1 VPEDIALFIDFENIR
16 YSMLNIQRR
25 EPDPQE
31 LIAVARRY
39 GTVMVARA
47 YADWSRQPEPFKGSL
62 TAAMIDRVDCPAK
75 QRDRIRMG
83 TNHYA
88 AGIPGSSSVPGYPE
102 QGSFARPW
110 SSTITGNSG
119 PLPALNPQAS
129 TNGWY
134 TEQEPPPLQSE
145 LDESILPADDAV
157 SEETYAN
164 TDFSQRDAFRQNLP
178 YQNPYGQSTPTGP
191 LAQSNTG
198 PLGYPV
204 PYQHTGTTGHLP
216 AVSSNNSAGMQQST
230 STVIQSTVDLNM
242 LMDIIETVFDRPTI
256 STFVL
261 MTGDKDFTRI
271 SARLKL
277 RLNKTV
283 IVVGIPGTVSRDLIS
298 SANQFVP
305 LVPNGVT
312 GNTGALPT
320 INANG
325 AYASP
330 SSGNTGAFPSLGNT
344 NSMNA
349 ISAANPGSTG
359 NTGAMPAVTY
369 PGAAQPAYQFQN
381 LYGANLPPSPPIDIL
396 DPQFL
401 QFLDYIDRNW
411 SWRTIIGVSNFIGDP
426 VNPKNRFR
434 GRLTRESARELL
446 NSCIQQ
452 GILLL
457 QTDQTGAEDLRLNRM
472 HPGVDEVLKQFVR

>member
-1 VPEDIALFIDFENIR
+1 MPEEIALFIDFENIR

-83 TNHYA
+83 TVHYPA
-88 AGIPGSSSVPGYPE
+88 SNPASGGPGSPGMVTE
-102 QGSFARPW
+102 QG
-110 SSTITGNSG
+110 TGQRQWPSGPLSNSG
-119 PLPALNPQAS
+119 PLPAINAQ
-129 TNGWY
+129 GHEWQGY
-134 TEQEPPPLQSE
+134 QETSE
-145 LDESILPADDAV
+145 SRQNTSLLEDDEPVTDEAYI
-157 SEETYAN
+157 SEY
-164 TDFSQRDAFRQNLP
+164 SQRESSRQFQAFPNF
-178 YQNPYGQSTPTGP
+178 GQPSGS
-191 LAQSNTG
+191 LNVGTG
-198 PLGYPV
+198 PLGYSGTTPV
-204 PYQHTGTTGHLP
+204 VHTGNTGHMP
-216 AVSSNNSAGMQQST
+216 AINASSTIVQST
-230 STVIQSTVDLNM
+230 VVQSTVDLNM

-283 IVVGIPGTVSRDLIS
+283 IIVGIPGTVSRDLIS
-298 SANQFVP
+298 SASQFVP
-305 LVPNGVT
+305 LIPG
-312 GNTGALPT
+312 GNPAEMGY
-320 INANG
+320 G
-325 AYASP
+325 QM
-330 SSGNTGAFPSLGNT
+330 SSGNTGSMPAITPSMQGT
-344 NSMNA
+344 
-349 ISAANPGSTG
+349 STG
-359 NTGAMPAVTY
+359 QFATPASYTVD
-369 PGAAQPAYQFQN
+369 A
-381 LYGANLPPSPPIDIL
+381 L

-446 NSCIQQ
+446 NTCIQQ
-452 GILLL
+452 GILLV
-457 QTDQTGAEDLRLNRM
+457 QSDPSGAEDLRLNRM

>member
-1 VPEDIALFIDFENIR
+1 MPEEIALFIDFENIR

-75 QRDRIRMG
+75 QRDRIRTG
-83 TNHYA
+83 TIHYA
-88 AGIPGSSSVPGYPE
+88 GNPAGTASGALGSPGLLADQGTGPYPRVSPS
-102 QGSFARPW
+102 GPLS
-110 SSTITGNSG
+110 NSG
-119 PLPALNPQAS
+119 PLPAVSPQGAVHEWS
-129 TNGWY
+129 GY
-134 TEQEPPPLQSE
+134 QEPAEPGHENLLPE
-145 LDESILPADDAV
+145 DESQSFESYLSDYQQRESRPLP
-157 SEETYAN
+157 
-164 TDFSQRDAFRQNLP
+164 
-178 YQNPYGQSTPTGP
+178 NPYSQPTGSP
-191 LAQSNTG
+191 GPGSSTG
-198 PLGYPV
+198 PLGYSTPSSGL
-204 PYQHTGTTGHLP
+204 QGNTGHMP
-216 AVSSNNSAGMQQST
+216 AINAGGSSTIVQST
-230 STVIQSTVDLNM
+230 VVQSTVDLNM

-283 IVVGIPGTVSRDLIS
+283 IIAGIPGTVSRDLIS
-298 SANQFVP
+298 SASQFVP
-305 LVPNGVT
+305 LVPGGVPASGQIDAGYGGMSPG
-312 GNTGALPT
+312 GNTG
-320 INANG
+320 
-325 AYASP
+325 S
-330 SSGNTGAFPSLGNT
+330 
-344 NSMNA
+344 
-349 ISAANPGSTG
+349 
-359 NTGAMPAVTY
+359 MPAVSMGAPPAPQYQQYGQY
-369 PGAAQPAYQFQN
+369 PM
-381 LYGANLPPSPPIDIL
+381 DVL

-446 NSCIQQ
+446 NNCIQQ
-452 GILLL
+452 GILLVT
-457 QTDQTGAEDLRLNRM
+457 TDPSGAEDLRLNRA

>member
-1 VPEDIALFIDFENIR
+1 MPEDIALFIDFENIR

-83 TNHYA
+83 TIHYA
-88 AGIPGSSSVPGYPE
+88 SGNIPSGTLSSSSYVAE
-102 QGSFARPW
+102 QGSAGYPTGT
-110 SSTITGNSG
+110 SSRQWPASVSG
-119 PLPALNPQAS
+119 SSGSLPAISPQMM
-129 TNGWY
+129 GW
-134 TEQEPPPLQSE
+134 TSEQEAPLQSD
-145 LDESILPADDAV
+145 LDDSLLPEDEPSTEEGYSTSEYHQRES
-157 SEETYAN
+157 Y
-164 TDFSQRDAFRQNLP
+164 RQNLP
-178 YQNPYGQSTPTGP
+178 YAGSYGQPPSGP
-191 LAQSNTG
+191 LGQSNTG
-198 PLGYPV
+198 PLGYPTTSI
-204 PYQHTGTTGHLP
+204 QHTANTGHMP
-216 AVSSNNSAGMQQST
+216 AINSGNSTIVQST
-230 STVIQSTVDLNM
+230 VVQSTVDLNM

-277 RLNKTV
+277 RLNKNV

-305 LVPNGVT
+305 LVPGSVT
-312 GNTGALPT
+312 GNTGALPAMT
-320 INANG
+320 
-325 AYASP
+325 P
-330 SSGNTGAFPSLGNT
+330 SSGITGTMP
-344 NSMNA
+344 A
-349 ISAANPGSTG
+349 INYAGSTS
-359 NTGAMPAVTY
+359 
-369 PGAAQPAYQFQN
+369 QFQQ
-381 LYGANLPPSPPIDIL
+381 LPFGTPQMDML

-446 NSCIQQ
+446 NTCIQQ
-452 GILLL
+452 GVLLV
-457 QTDQTGAEDLRLNRM
+457 QTDATGAEDLRLNRM

>member
-1 VPEDIALFIDFENIR
+1 VSEEIALFIDFENIR

-83 TNHYA
+83 TVHYTSGNTPTGA
-88 AGIPGSSSVPGYPE
+88 LGPSMMVSE
-102 QGSFARPW
+102 QGTSSFAPAPYQRQWP
-110 SSTITGNSG
+110 TGPLSNSG
-119 PLPALNPQAS
+119 PLPAIPPQGGSNEWSAYQDAS
-129 TNGWY
+129 EPGQSG
-134 TEQEPPPLQSE
+134 TEENLLPE
-145 LDESILPADDAV
+145 DETLTEEGYQLP
-157 SEETYAN
+157 EYQ
-164 TDFSQRDAFRQNLP
+164 QRDTSRQNAP
-178 YQNPYGQSTPTGP
+178 YQNHYGQSAPTGP
-191 LAQSNTG
+191 LGLSSSTG
-198 PLGYPV
+198 PLGYTTSV
-204 PYQHTGTTGHLP
+204 PGQSTGNTGHMP
-216 AVSSNNSAGMQQST
+216 AINASGSSTIVQST
-230 STVIQSTVDLNM
+230 VVQSTVDLNM

-305 LVPNGVT
+305 LVPGGSPVPAGQMGESGFGPMTTT
-312 GNTGALPT
+312 GNTGGMPA
-320 INANG
+320 I
-325 AYASP
+325 
-330 SSGNTGAFPSLGNT
+330 SLG
-344 NSMNA
+344 A
-349 ISAANPGSTG
+349 P
-359 NTGAMPAVTY
+359 
-369 PGAAQPAYQFQN
+369 AAQYQ
-381 LYGANLPPSPPIDIL
+381 LYPMDVF

-446 NSCIQQ
+446 NTCIQQ
-452 GILLL
+452 GILIL
-457 QTDQTGAEDLRLNRM
+457 QTDPTGAEDLRLNRS

>member
-1 VPEDIALFIDFENIR
+1 MPEDIALFIDFENIR

-83 TNHYA
+83 TFHYA
-88 AGIPGSSSVPGYPE
+88 SGNTPSGALGNPTYIAEQGAGGPYPRQWPSSV
-102 QGSFARPW
+102 
-110 SSTITGNSG
+110 TGNSG
-119 PLPALNPQAS
+119 PLPALNAQS
-129 TNGWY
+129 LNNGWP
-134 TEQEPPPLQSE
+134 TEQESALPLQNGLDDALLP
-145 LDESILPADDAV
+145 LDEPIP
-157 SEETYAN
+157 EEDNFGSSDYQ
-164 TDFSQRDAFRQNLP
+164 QRESYRQSLS
-178 YQNPYGQSTPTGP
+178 YQNSYGQSPTGP
-191 LAQSNTG
+191 LGQNNTG
-198 PLGYPV
+198 PLGYPS
-204 PYQHTGTTGHLP
+204 TGNTGHMP
-216 AVSSNNSAGMQQST
+216 AINGNTSTNGTVVQST
-230 STVIQSTVDLNM
+230 VVQSTVDLNM

-305 LVPNGVT
+305 LVPNGPT
-312 GNTGALPT
+312 GSMGV
-320 INANG
+320 
-325 AYASP
+325 
-330 SSGNTGAFPSLGNT
+330 SGNTGTLPSINSVTFAPNT
-344 NSMNA
+344 
-349 ISAANPGSTG
+349 PTG
-359 NTGAMPAVTY
+359 NTTPMPAITFSGNGS
-369 PGAAQPAYQFQN
+369 PSGTQFQQPP
-381 LYGANLPPSPPIDIL
+381 YGNQQMDVL

-426 VNPKNRFR
+426 LNPKNRFR

-446 NSCIQQ
+446 NTCIQQ
-452 GILLL
+452 GILLV
-457 QTDQTGAEDLRLNRM
+457 QTDSTGAEDLRLNRL
-472 HPGVDEVLKQFVR
+472 HPGVDDVLKQFVR

>member
-1 VPEDIALFIDFENIR
+1 MPEDIALFIDFENIR

-75 QRDRIRMG
+75 QRDRIRMATHYSGG
-83 TNHYA
+83 TPTGA
-88 AGIPGSSSVPGYPE
+88 LGSE
-102 QGSFARPW
+102 QGGYGYRQWP
-110 SSTITGNSG
+110 TGPLGNSG
-119 PLPALNPQAS
+119 PLPAVTSQPLGNDWSAYQENS
-129 TNGWY
+129 SLESSE
-134 TEQEPPPLQSE
+134 TEEHSSVEEESVP
-145 LDESILPADDAV
+145 DESYGMSD
-157 SEETYAN
+157 YQ
-164 TDFSQRDAFRQNLP
+164 QRESLRQTSSYP
-178 YQNPYGQSTPTGP
+178 GTYGQNQPTGP
-191 LAQSNTG
+191 LGFGGGNTG
-198 PLGYPV
+198 PLGYP
-204 PYQHTGTTGHLP
+204 PPSPAQSTGNTGHMP
-216 AVSSNNSAGMQQST
+216 AVSGSGANTIVQST
-230 STVIQSTVDLNM
+230 VVQSTVDLNM

-298 SANQFVP
+298 SASQFVP
-305 LVPNGVT
+305 LVPGGSSAIAGQQT
-312 GNTGALPT
+312 GNG
-320 INANG
+320 G
-325 AYASP
+325 F
-330 SSGNTGAFPSLGNT
+330 GSL
-344 NSMNA
+344 
-349 ISAANPGSTG
+349 TG
-359 NTGAMPAVTY
+359 NTGAMPAISLNT
-369 PGAAQPAYQFQN
+369 PPAQFQA
-381 LYGANLPPSPPIDIL
+381 YPMDVL

-411 SWRTIIGVSNFIGDP
+411 SWRTVIGVSNFIGDP
-426 VNPKNRFR
+426 INPKNRFR

-446 NSCIQQ
+446 NTCIQQ

-457 QTDQTGAEDLRLNRM
+457 QTDPSGAEDLRLNRT

>member
-1 VPEDIALFIDFENIR
+1 MPEDIALFIDFENIR

-83 TNHYA
+83 TIHYSGSNMPTGSLGSPNH
-88 AGIPGSSSVPGYPE
+88 VVE
-102 QGSFARPW
+102 QGGSGSTGSFPKPWPGVTGNTGSLPAITPQTAQNGW
-110 SSTITGNSG
+110 SSDPDAEMPEGELDDNLLTEDEPTTEENYQVSEYQQRESYRHSLPYQSAYGQNPSG
-119 PLPALNPQAS
+119 PL
-129 TNGWY
+129 G
-134 TEQEPPPLQSE
+134 
-145 LDESILPADDAV
+145 
-157 SEETYAN
+157 
-164 TDFSQRDAFRQNLP
+164 
-178 YQNPYGQSTPTGP
+178 
-191 LAQSNTG
+191 QSNTG
-198 PLGYPV
+198 PLGYPTTST
-204 PYQHTGTTGHLP
+204 QHTGNTGHMP
-216 AVSSNNSAGMQQST
+216 AVNPGGSSTIVQST
-230 STVIQSTVDLNM
+230 VVQSTVDLNM

-305 LVPNGVT
+305 LVPGGTTPSGIT
-312 GNTGALPT
+312 GNTGSLPVPNVT
-320 INANG
+320 QM
-325 AYASP
+325 SP
-330 SSGNTGAFPSLGNT
+330 S
-344 NSMNA
+344 
-349 ISAANPGSTG
+349 G
-359 NTGAMPAVTY
+359 NTGAMPAIS
-369 PGAAQPAYQFQN
+369 
-381 LYGANLPPSPPIDIL
+381 YGANGPSQYQQNPYGTPPMDVL

-426 VNPKNRFR
+426 MNPKNRFR

-446 NSCIQQ
+446 NLCIQQ
-452 GILLL
+452 GILLV
-457 QTDQTGAEDLRLNRM
+457 QTDSTGAEDLRLNRI

>member
-1 VPEDIALFIDFENIR
+1 MPEDIALFIDFENIR

-83 TNHYA
+83 TVHYSS
-88 AGIPGSSSVPGYPE
+88 GNPPTGGLGSPGFTTE
-102 QGSFARPW
+102 QG
-110 SSTITGNSG
+110 TGSYPALSQRQWPTGPTSQSG
-119 PLPALNPQAS
+119 PLPAITPQSAD
-129 TNGWY
+129 NGWSPY
-134 TEQEPPPLQSE
+134 QEE
-145 LDESILPADDAV
+145 LDEGLLVADE
-157 SEETYAN
+157 SSPEEGYDTSDYQ
-164 TDFSQRDAFRQNLP
+164 QRESPRHSLP
-178 YQNPYGQSTPTGP
+178 YQSPYGQATPTGP
-191 LAQSNTG
+191 LGQSGTG
-198 PLGYPV
+198 PLGYSSPG
-204 PYQHTGTTGHLP
+204 QHTGNTGHL
-216 AVSSNNSAGMQQST
+216 SAINQGGASTIVQST
-230 STVIQSTVDLNM
+230 VVQSTVDLNM

-305 LVPNGVT
+305 LVPGGSSVPSTTGGLPGNG
-312 GNTGALPT
+312 GLGQM
-320 INANG
+320 
-325 AYASP
+325 SP
-330 SSGNTGAFPSLGNT
+330 S
-344 NSMNA
+344 
-349 ISAANPGSTG
+349 G
-359 NTGAMPAVTY
+359 NTGAMPAISYSAPNT
-369 PGAAQPAYQFQN
+369 PFQPYSTT
-381 LYGANLPPSPPIDIL
+381 PMDVL

-446 NSCIQQ
+446 NTCIQQ

-457 QTDQTGAEDLRLNRM
+457 QTDATGAEDLRLNRA

>member
-83 TNHYA
+83 TFHYTSGNTPTGA
-88 AGIPGSSSVPGYPE
+88 LSSSGYIAEQGVGSSAPRQWPG
-102 QGSFARPW
+102 QL
-110 SSTITGNSG
+110 TGNSG
-119 PLPALNPQAS
+119 PLPAITSQTLN
-129 TNGWY
+129 NGWGSE
-134 TEQEPPPLQSE
+134 TETPSSALDNGFPLDPPEENYNTPDYQQR
-145 LDESILPADDAV
+145 ESYR
-157 SEETYAN
+157 S
-164 TDFSQRDAFRQNLP
+164 SS
-178 YQNPYGQSTPTGP
+178 YQNSYGQSPAGVSG
-191 LAQSNTG
+191 QGGTG
-198 PLGYPV
+198 PLGY
-204 PYQHTGTTGHLP
+204 
-216 AVSSNNSAGMQQST
+216 ST
-230 STVIQSTVDLNM
+230 STGNTGHMPAINANGNGNGIVQSTVVQSTVDLNM

-277 RLNKTV
+277 RLNKNV

-305 LVPNGVT
+305 LVPNGF
-312 GNTGALPT
+312 PT
-320 INANG
+320 NG
-325 AYASP
+325 ASL
-330 SSGNTGAFPSLGNT
+330 SGNTGTLPSITAANFPVSTGSTAPMQAITLGN
-344 NSMNA
+344 NDMNQQLQQGQYGSPSMD
-349 ISAANPGSTG
+349 
-359 NTGAMPAVTY
+359 V
-369 PGAAQPAYQFQN
+369 
-381 LYGANLPPSPPIDIL
+381 L

-426 VNPKNRFR
+426 LNPKNRFR

-446 NSCIQQ
+446 NTCVQQ
-452 GILLL
+452 GILLV

-472 HPGVDEVLKQFVR
+472 HPGVDDVLKQFVR

>member
-83 TNHYA
+83 TVHYA
-88 AGIPGSSSVPGYPE
+88 GNTPSGSLGYATEAGTYP
-102 QGSFARPW
+102 SRPW
-110 SSTITGNSG
+110 PTGSTGNSG
-119 PLPALNPQAS
+119 PLPALTPQNVA
-129 TNGWY
+129 NGWSSY
-134 TEQEPPPLQSE
+134 QDQDAPLPLQSD
-145 LDESILPADDAV
+145 LDESLLSTDEPEPDEGYDTAD
-157 SEETYAN
+157 YQ
-164 TDFSQRDAFRQNLP
+164 QRDASRQSLP
-178 YQNPYGQSTPTGP
+178 YQNPYGQHTPSGP
-191 LAQSNTG
+191 LGQSSTG
-198 PLGYPV
+198 PLGYSHG
-204 PYQHTGTTGHLP
+204 QHTGNTGHMP
-216 AVSSNNSAGMQQST
+216 AINAGSSNTIVQST
-230 STVIQSTVDLNM
+230 VVQSTVDLNM

-305 LVPNGVT
+305 LVPGGVSS
-312 GNTGALPT
+312 NTGTLPAIPVPSSGST
-320 INANG
+320 GSIPAIN
-325 AYASP
+325 YAG
-330 SSGNTGAFPSLGNT
+330 SGNTGQLQQVP
-344 NSMNA
+344 
-349 ISAANPGSTG
+349 
-359 NTGAMPAVTY
+359 
-369 PGAAQPAYQFQN
+369 
-381 LYGANLPPSPPIDIL
+381 YGTPPLDAL

-426 VNPKNRFR
+426 LNPKNRFR

-446 NSCIQQ
+446 NTCIQQ
-452 GILLL
+452 GILLV
-457 QTDQTGAEDLRLNRM
+457 QADSTGAEDLRLNRM

>member
-1 VPEDIALFIDFENIR
+1 MPEDIALFIDFENIR

-83 TNHYA
+83 TVHYTSSNPPT
-88 AGIPGSSSVPGYPE
+88 GGLGSSMVVSE
-102 QGSFARPW
+102 QGVASPYQRQWP
-110 SSTITGNSG
+110 SGPLSNSG
-119 PLPALNPQAS
+119 PLPAIQAQNAGNEWS
-129 TNGWY
+129 AY
-134 TEQEPPPLQSE
+134 QDSPEPGQSE
-145 LDESILPADDAV
+145 IDENLLTE
-157 SEETYAN
+157 EETLAEEGYQMPEYQ
-164 TDFSQRDAFRQNLP
+164 QREPSRQP
-178 YQNPYGQSTPTGP
+178 ASYHYQSAPTGP
-191 LAQSNTG
+191 LGSSSTG
-198 PLGYPV
+198 PL
-204 PYQHTGTTGHLP
+204 QSTGNTGHMP
-216 AVSSNNSAGMQQST
+216 AINVSGSSTIVQST
-230 STVIQSTVDLNM
+230 VVQSTVDLNM

-305 LVPNGVT
+305 LVPGGSPAGQMGESGYGSMPMT
-312 GNTGALPT
+312 GITGSMPA
-320 INANG
+320 I
-325 AYASP
+325 
-330 SSGNTGAFPSLGNT
+330 SLG
-344 NSMNA
+344 A
-349 ISAANPGSTG
+349 
-359 NTGAMPAVTY
+359 PATQY
-369 PGAAQPAYQFQN
+369 QPY
-381 LYGANLPPSPPIDIL
+381 PIDVL

-426 VNPKNRFR
+426 MNPKNRFR

-446 NSCIQQ
+446 STCIQQ
-452 GILLL
+452 GILLV
-457 QTDQTGAEDLRLNRM
+457 QTDVTGAEDLRLNRA

>member
-1 VPEDIALFIDFENIR
+1 MPEDIALFIDFENIR

-83 TNHYA
+83 TIHYA
-88 AGIPGSSSVPGYPE
+88 SSNTPTGSLSNQSYVAEQGMGSYPRQWPSSFSSSSGSLPAIQPGML
-102 QGSFARPW
+102 
-110 SSTITGNSG
+110 NSG
-119 PLPALNPQAS
+119 WQNDAESQFPLHQDLDDPLLNEDEQSSEGEFHLDDSQRESYRQNPP
-129 TNGWY
+129 Y
-134 TEQEPPPLQSE
+134 TS
-145 LDESILPADDAV
+145 S
-157 SEETYAN
+157 
-164 TDFSQRDAFRQNLP
+164 FSQ
-178 YQNPYGQSTPTGP
+178 SSPTGP
-191 LAQSNTG
+191 LGQNTTG
-198 PLGYPV
+198 PLGYTNSS
-204 PYQHTGTTGHLP
+204 QHTGNTGHMP
-216 AVSSNNSAGMQQST
+216 AVHPAGNSTIVQST
-230 STVIQSTVDLNM
+230 VVQSTVDLNM
-242 LMDIIETVFDRPTI
+242 LMDIIETVFDRPAI

-283 IVVGIPGTVSRDLIS
+283 IIVGIPGTVSRDLIS
-298 SANQFVP
+298 SASQFVP
-305 LVPNGVT
+305 LVPGSVGGIGSTT
-312 GNTGALPT
+312 GQLP
-320 INANG
+320 IVQM
-325 AYASP
+325 SP
-330 SSGNTGAFPSLGNT
+330 SITQ
-344 NSMNA
+344 
-349 ISAANPGSTG
+349 STG
-359 NTGAMPAVTY
+359 PMPAVNY
-369 PGAAQPAYQFQN
+369 SGGSQYQQAPYN
-381 LYGANLPPSPPIDIL
+381 NPPLDVL

-411 SWRTIIGVSNFIGDP
+411 SWRTVIGVSNFIGDP

-446 NSCIQQ
+446 NNCLQQ
-452 GILLL
+452 NILIM
-457 QTDQTGAEDLRLNRM
+457 QTDSTGAEDLRLNRS

>member
-1 VPEDIALFIDFENIR
+1 MPEDIALFIDFENIR

-83 TNHYA
+83 TVHYSGTTPSGA
-88 AGIPGSSSVPGYPE
+88 LGNE
-102 QGSFARPW
+102 QGYNYRQWP
-110 SSTITGNSG
+110 TGPLGNSG
-119 PLPALNPQAS
+119 PLPAITSQQLGSDWSAYPDNAHLES
-129 TNGWY
+129 SD
-134 TEQEPPPLQSE
+134 TEEHPRVEEEPIPDDSYNLPDYQQR
-145 LDESILPADDAV
+145 ESL
-157 SEETYAN
+157 
-164 TDFSQRDAFRQNLP
+164 RQNP
-178 YQNPYGQSTPTGP
+178 SYSGSYGQTQPTGP
-191 LAQSNTG
+191 LGFGGGNTG
-198 PLGYPV
+198 PLGYP
-204 PYQHTGTTGHLP
+204 PPSPAQSTGNTGHMP
-216 AVSSNNSAGMQQST
+216 AVNASGTNTVVQ

-305 LVPNGVT
+305 LVPGATPVSAGPVSNGSFGPLT
-312 GNTGALPT
+312 ANTGSLP
-320 INANG
+320 
-325 AYASP
+325 
-330 SSGNTGAFPSLGNT
+330 
-344 NSMNA
+344 A
-349 ISAANPGSTG
+349 ISLNAP
-359 NTGAMPAVTY
+359 PAQFSSY
-369 PGAAQPAYQFQN
+369 PMEA
-381 LYGANLPPSPPIDIL
+381 L

-411 SWRTIIGVSNFIGDP
+411 SWRTVIGVSNFIGDP

-446 NSCIQQ
+446 NTCIQQ

-457 QTDQTGAEDLRLNRM
+457 QTDPSGAEDLRLNRN

>member
-1 VPEDIALFIDFENIR
+1 MPEEIALFIDFENIR

-47 YADWSRQPEPFKGSL
+47 YSDWSRQPEPFKGSL

-83 TNHYA
+83 TVHYSGNQPTGA
-88 AGIPGSSSVPGYPE
+88 LGTPMLVSE
-102 QGSFARPW
+102 QG
-110 SSTITGNSG
+110 TGSLAPTPFQREWPSGPLSNSG
-119 PLPALNPQAS
+119 PLPAIPPQGIGNEWGSYQDTSETGHPEIDENPL
-129 TNGWY
+129 
-134 TEQEPPPLQSE
+134 PLPE
-145 LDESILPADDAV
+145 DETLTDEGYQLP
-157 SEETYAN
+157 EYQ
-164 TDFSQRDAFRQNLP
+164 QRDLSRQNAP
-178 YQNPYGQSTPTGP
+178 YQNPYGQSAPTGP
-191 LAQSNTG
+191 LGFSSSTG
-198 PLGYPV
+198 PLRYNTSTPV
-204 PYQHTGTTGHLP
+204 
-216 AVSSNNSAGMQQST
+216 QST
-230 STVIQSTVDLNM
+230 GNTGQMPAINASGSNTIVQSTVVQSTVDLNM

-305 LVPNGVT
+305 LVPGGSPVAVGVGDSGFGSMSMT
-312 GNTGALPT
+312 GNTGSMAA
-320 INANG
+320 I
-325 AYASP
+325 S
-330 SSGNTGAFPSLGNT
+330 TGAPTSQLQPFP
-344 NSMNA
+344 MDA
-349 ISAANPGSTG
+349 
-359 NTGAMPAVTY
+359 
-369 PGAAQPAYQFQN
+369 
-381 LYGANLPPSPPIDIL
+381 L
-396 DPQFL
+396 DPQLL

-452 GILLL
+452 GILIV
-457 QTDQTGAEDLRLNRM
+457 QTDPTGAEDLRLNRA

>member
-1 VPEDIALFIDFENIR
+1 LVCAVSPREEKNVPEDIALFIDFENIR

-62 TAAMIDRVDCPAK
+62 TAAMIDRIDCPAK

-83 TNHYA
+83 TVHY
-88 AGIPGSSSVPGYPE
+88 SSSATTGALGNE
-102 QGSFARPW
+102 QGYGYRQWPSGPL
-110 SSTITGNSG
+110 GNSG
-119 PLPALNPQAS
+119 PLPAVTSQHLGGDWSAYQDNS
-129 TNGWY
+129 N
-134 TEQEPPPLQSE
+134 
-145 LDESILPADDAV
+145 LDADDT
-157 SEETYAN
+157 EERPRVEN
-164 TDFSQRDAFRQNLP
+164 KGRSGDNFDPTDYQQGESARQNSS
-178 YQNPYGQSTPTGP
+178 YAGAYEQTPPSGP
-191 LAQSNTG
+191 LGFGGGNTG
-198 PLGYPV
+198 PLGYP
-204 PYQHTGTTGHLP
+204 PPSPMHSTGNTGHVP
-216 AVSSNNSAGMQQST
+216 AISGSGASTIVQST
-230 STVIQSTVDLNM
+230 VVQSTVDLNM
-242 LMDIIETVFDRPTI
+242 LMDIIETVFDRPSI

-305 LVPNGVT
+305 LVPGGSPTGVTTPGNGTFGSLT
-312 GNTGALPT
+312 GNTG
-320 INANG
+320 
-325 AYASP
+325 
-330 SSGNTGAFPSLGNT
+330 
-344 NSMNA
+344 SMPA
-349 ISAANPGSTG
+349 ISL
-359 NTGAMPAVTY
+359 NT
-369 PGAAQPAYQFQN
+369 
-381 LYGANLPPSPPIDIL
+381 PPSQYQPYPMDAL

-411 SWRTIIGVSNFIGDP
+411 SWRTVIGVSNFIGDP

-446 NSCIQQ
+446 NTCIQQ

-457 QTDQTGAEDLRLNRM
+457 QTDPSGAEDLRLNRN

>member
-1 VPEDIALFIDFENIR
+1 MPEDIALFIDFENIR

-83 TNHYA
+83 TFHYTSGNTPSGA
-88 AGIPGSSSVPGYPE
+88 LSTPTYVAE
-102 QGSFARPW
+102 QGAGGPYPRQWP
-110 SSTITGNSG
+110 SSATGNSG
-119 PLPALNPQAS
+119 PLPAINLQNLN
-129 TNGWY
+129 NGWP
-134 TEQEPPPLQSE
+134 TEQESSLSSQDGLDDTLLP
-145 LDESILPADDAV
+145 LDEQVP
-157 SEETYAN
+157 EEENFGSSDYQ
-164 TDFSQRDAFRQNLP
+164 QRELYRQSLS
-178 YQNPYGQSTPTGP
+178 YQNPYGQSPTGP
-191 LAQSNTG
+191 LGQNATS
-198 PLGYPV
+198 PLGYPS
-204 PYQHTGTTGHLP
+204 TGNTGHMP
-216 AVSSNNSAGMQQST
+216 AINGNTNNGTVVQST
-230 STVIQSTVDLNM
+230 VVQSTVDLNM

-305 LVPNGVT
+305 LVPIGTMGVS
-312 GNTGALPT
+312 GNTGTLPS
-320 INANG
+320 INSMSLSQGLASGNTAPMPAINYSG
-325 AYASP
+325 STSPASP
-330 SSGNTGAFPSLGNT
+330 SST
-344 NSMNA
+344 
-349 ISAANPGSTG
+349 
-359 NTGAMPAVTY
+359 
-369 PGAAQPAYQFQN
+369 QFQQVP
-381 LYGANLPPSPPIDIL
+381 YGTPQMDVL

-426 VNPKNRFR
+426 LNPKNRFR
-434 GRLTRESARELL
+434 GRLSRESARELL
-446 NSCIQQ
+446 NTCIQQ
-452 GILLL
+452 GILLV
-457 QTDQTGAEDLRLNRM
+457 QTDSTGAEDLRLNRL
-472 HPGVDEVLKQFVR
+472 HPGVDDVLKQFVR

>member
-1 VPEDIALFIDFENIR
+1 MPEDIALFIDFENIR

-83 TNHYA
+83 TIHYA
-88 AGIPGSSSVPGYPE
+88 SGNTPTGALGSPGSSSYVSE
-102 QGSFARPW
+102 QGTGAFPASPRQWP
-110 SSTITGNSG
+110 SGVTGNSG
-119 PLPALNPQAS
+119 ALPALNAS
-129 TNGWY
+129 TANNGWA
-134 TEQEPPPLQSE
+134 TDQDAHLPPQNE
-145 LDESILPADDAV
+145 LDE
-157 SEETYAN
+157 
-164 TDFSQRDAFRQNLP
+164 NLP
-178 YQNPYGQSTPTGP
+178 LEDEQPPDENYSMPDYQQREPYRSYQNPYGQNSPTGP
-191 LAQSNTG
+191 LGGGTG
-198 PLGYPV
+198 PLGYPL
-204 PYQHTGTTGHLP
+204 PANPHTGTGNTGHMP
-216 AVSSNNSAGMQQST
+216 AINAGNSSTIVQST
-230 STVIQSTVDLNM
+230 VVQSTVDLNM

-256 STFVL
+256 TTFVL

-305 LVPNGVT
+305 LVPGGAGSPMST
-312 GNTGALPT
+312 GITGALPA
-320 INANG
+320 IQ
-325 AYASP
+325 P
-330 SSGNTGAFPSLGNT
+330 GNYPPPT
-344 NSMNA
+344 
-349 ISAANPGSTG
+349 STG
-359 NTGAMPAVTY
+359 TTGAMPAVNY
-369 PGAAQPAYQFQN
+369 QGSQQFQ
-381 LYGANLPPSPPIDIL
+381 LPYGTPPMDVL

-452 GILLL
+452 GILLV
-457 QTDQTGAEDLRLNRM
+457 QTDSTGAEDLRLNRT
-472 HPGVDEVLKQFVR
+472 HPGVDEVLKLFVR

>member
-1 VPEDIALFIDFENIR
+1 VPEEIALFIDFENIR

-62 TAAMIDRVDCPAK
+62 TAAMIDRIDCPAK

-83 TNHYA
+83 TVHYSSGNPPTGALGSPMA
-88 AGIPGSSSVPGYPE
+88 ASE
-102 QGSFARPW
+102 QG
-110 SSTITGNSG
+110 TGSLAPSPYQRQWPSGPLSNSG
-119 PLPALNPQAS
+119 PLPAIPAQGVVNEWSPYQDAPELGQPEIDEN
-129 TNGWY
+129 
-134 TEQEPPPLQSE
+134 LLSE
-145 LDESILPADDAV
+145 DETLADEGYQV
-157 SEETYAN
+157 PEYQ
-164 TDFSQRDAFRQNLP
+164 QRDPSRQSSS
-178 YQNPYGQSTPTGP
+178 YQNPYGQSAPTGP
-191 LAQSNTG
+191 LGLSSSTG
-198 PLGYPV
+198 PLGYP
-204 PYQHTGTTGHLP
+204 TP
-216 AVSSNNSAGMQQST
+216 APAQST
-230 STVIQSTVDLNM
+230 GNTGQMPAINASGTSTIVQSTVVQSTVDLNM

-298 SANQFVP
+298 SASQFVP
-305 LVPNGVT
+305 LVPGGSPIAAGQMGDSGFGSMSMT
-312 GNTGALPT
+312 GNTG
-320 INANG
+320 
-325 AYASP
+325 S
-330 SSGNTGAFPSLGNT
+330 
-344 NSMNA
+344 
-349 ISAANPGSTG
+349 
-359 NTGAMPAVTY
+359 MPAVSS
-369 PGAAQPAYQFQN
+369 GAPVSQFQP
-381 LYGANLPPSPPIDIL
+381 YPIDVL

-446 NSCIQQ
+446 NTCIQQ
-452 GILLL
+452 GILLV
-457 QTDQTGAEDLRLNRM
+457 QTDPSGAEDLRLNRL

>member
-1 VPEDIALFIDFENIR
+1 MPEDIALFIDFENIR

-75 QRDRIRMG
+75 QRDRIRVG
-83 TNHYA
+83 TVHYPSSNPPT
-88 AGIPGSSSVPGYPE
+88 GGLGSPGPESNTGSYVPGPY
-102 QGSFARPW
+102 QRPW
-110 SSTITGNSG
+110 SAGSTGYTG
-119 PLPALNPQAS
+119 PLPAITPQGHG
-129 TNGWY
+129 NGWGSY
-134 TEQEPPPLQSE
+134 QDAPLPLQAEFDENLESADEPTTDEGFGIPDYQQQEP
-145 LDESILPADDAV
+145 A
-157 SEETYAN
+157 
-164 TDFSQRDAFRQNLP
+164 RQT
-178 YQNPYGQSTPTGP
+178 PYGQQPTGP
-191 LAQSNTG
+191 LGHMGSTG
-198 PLGYPV
+198 PLGYG
-204 PYQHTGTTGHLP
+204 QHSGSTGHMP
-216 AVSSNNSAGMQQST
+216 AVSSGSGSTGHMPAVSSGSGNTGYMSAISGGNAVVQST
-230 STVIQSTVDLNM
+230 VVQSTVDLNM

-305 LVPNGVT
+305 LVPGGSSTTGLPNNG
-312 GNTGALPT
+312 GFAQM
-320 INANG
+320 A
-325 AYASP
+325 P
-330 SSGNTGAFPSLGNT
+330 S
-344 NSMNA
+344 
-349 ISAANPGSTG
+349 G
-359 NTGAMPAVTY
+359 NTGAMPAITMA
-369 PGAAQPAYQFQN
+369 GAGGASSYQYQTS
-381 LYGANLPPSPPIDIL
+381 GVMMDVL

-411 SWRTIIGVSNFIGDP
+411 SWRTIVGVSNFIGDP

-434 GRLTRESARELL
+434 GRLTRDSARELL
-446 NSCIQQ
+446 NTCIQQ

-457 QTDQTGAEDLRLNRM
+457 QTDATGAEDLRLNRL

>member
-1 VPEDIALFIDFENIR
+1 VPEEIALFIDFENIR

-47 YADWSRQPEPFKGSL
+47 YSDWSRQPEPFKGSL

-83 TNHYA
+83 TVHYSGNQPTGA
-88 AGIPGSSSVPGYPE
+88 LGTPMLVSE
-102 QGSFARPW
+102 QG
-110 SSTITGNSG
+110 TGSLAPTPFQREWPSGPLSNSG
-119 PLPALNPQAS
+119 PLPAIPPQGIGNEWGSYQDTPETGQPEIDENPL
-129 TNGWY
+129 
-134 TEQEPPPLQSE
+134 PLPE
-145 LDESILPADDAV
+145 DETLTDEGYQLPDYQQHDL
-157 SEETYAN
+157 S
-164 TDFSQRDAFRQNLP
+164 RQNAP
-178 YQNPYGQSTPTGP
+178 YQNPYGQSAPTGP
-191 LAQSNTG
+191 LGFSSSTG
-198 PLGYPV
+198 PLRYNTSTPV
-204 PYQHTGTTGHLP
+204 
-216 AVSSNNSAGMQQST
+216 QST
-230 STVIQSTVDLNM
+230 GNTGQMPAINASGSNTIVQSTVVQSTVDLNM

-298 SANQFVP
+298 SASQFVP
-305 LVPNGVT
+305 LVPGGSPVAVGVGDSGFGSMSMT
-312 GNTGALPT
+312 GNTG
-320 INANG
+320 
-325 AYASP
+325 
-330 SSGNTGAFPSLGNT
+330 
-344 NSMNA
+344 SMAA
-349 ISAANPGSTG
+349 ISI
-359 NTGAMPAVTY
+359 GAPTSQL
-369 PGAAQPAYQFQN
+369 QPFPMDA
-381 LYGANLPPSPPIDIL
+381 L
-396 DPQFL
+396 DPQLL

-452 GILLL
+452 GILIV
-457 QTDQTGAEDLRLNRM
+457 QTDPTGAEDLRLNRA

>member
-1 VPEDIALFIDFENIR
+1 VPEEIALFIDFENIR

-83 TNHYA
+83 TVHYTGNQPTGA
-88 AGIPGSSSVPGYPE
+88 SGTLMPVSE
-102 QGSFARPW
+102 QG
-110 SSTITGNSG
+110 TGSLTPTPFQREWPSGPLSNSG
-119 PLPALNPQAS
+119 PLPAIPSQGMGNDWGSYQNTS
-129 TNGWY
+129 ENGQPEIDENLLPEDETLTDKGY
-134 TEQEPPPLQSE
+134 QLSE
-145 LDESILPADDAV
+145 
-157 SEETYAN
+157 YQ
-164 TDFSQRDAFRQNLP
+164 QRDLSQQDAP
-178 YQNPYGQSTPTGP
+178 YQNPYGQSAPTGP
-191 LAQSNTG
+191 LGFSSSTG
-198 PLGYPV
+198 PLRFNTSTPV
-204 PYQHTGTTGHLP
+204 
-216 AVSSNNSAGMQQST
+216 QST
-230 STVIQSTVDLNM
+230 GNTGQMPAIHASGSNTIVQSTVVQSTVDLNM

-305 LVPNGVT
+305 LVPGGSPVAIGVGDSGFGSMPMT
-312 GNTGALPT
+312 GNTGSMAA
-320 INANG
+320 I
-325 AYASP
+325 
-330 SSGNTGAFPSLGNT
+330 SSGAPTVQLQL
-344 NSMNA
+344 
-349 ISAANPGSTG
+349 
-359 NTGAMPAVTY
+359 Y
-369 PGAAQPAYQFQN
+369 PMDA
-381 LYGANLPPSPPIDIL
+381 L
-396 DPQFL
+396 DPQLL

-434 GRLTRESARELL
+434 GRLTRESARDLL

-452 GILLL
+452 GILIV
-457 QTDQTGAEDLRLNRM
+457 QTDPTGAEDLRLNRA

>member
-1 VPEDIALFIDFENIR
+1 MPEDIALFIDFENIR

-83 TNHYA
+83 TIHYSGNPPTGA
-88 AGIPGSSSVPGYPE
+88 LGSPNYVPE
-102 QGSFARPW
+102 QGIGASPTGSYPKPW
-110 SSTITGNSG
+110 SNGISTNSG
-119 PLPALNPQAS
+119 SLPALNPQS
-129 TNGWY
+129 LQTGWA
-134 TEQEPPPLQSE
+134 TDQDSPLDLPND
-145 LDESILPADDAV
+145 LDEDNDLLPEDDQPTEERYSV
-157 SEETYAN
+157 SPDYQ
-164 TDFSQRDAFRQNLP
+164 QREPYRQSAP
-178 YQNPYGQSTPTGP
+178 YTGSFGASSPTGP
-191 LAQSNTG
+191 LGQSNTG
-198 PLGYPV
+198 PLGYPASS
-204 PYQHTGTTGHLP
+204 QHTGNTGHLP
-216 AVSSNNSAGMQQST
+216 AVNANSSSTIVQST
-230 STVIQSTVDLNM
+230 IVQSTVDLNM

-271 SARLKL
+271 CARLKL
-277 RLNKTV
+277 RLNKNV

-305 LVPNGVT
+305 LVPG
-312 GNTGALPT
+312 GSG
-320 INANG
+320 
-325 AYASP
+325 
-330 SSGNTGAFPSLGNT
+330 SSGNTGTLPVTTGSFP
-344 NSMNA
+344 A
-349 ISAANPGSTG
+349 VQTG
-359 NTGAMPAVTY
+359 NTGTMPAINY
-369 PGAAQPAYQFQN
+369 PAGTAPQFQQAPF
-381 LYGANLPPSPPIDIL
+381 GTPPIDVL

-446 NSCIQQ
+446 NTCIQQ
-452 GILLL
+452 NILLV
-457 QTDQTGAEDLRLNRM
+457 QTDPTGAEDLRLNRA

>member
-1 VPEDIALFIDFENIR
+1 MPEDIALFIDFENIR

-83 TNHYA
+83 TVHYA
-88 AGIPGSSSVPGYPE
+88 SGNPPTGALGGASE
-102 QGSFARPW
+102 QGTGGFAAPYPRPW
-110 SSTITGNSG
+110 PTGPLGNSG
-119 PLPALNPQAS
+119 PLPALSSQSVA
-129 TNGWY
+129 NGWTPY
-134 TEQEPPPLQSE
+134 QESPRDQEEPAGFGHPELEEHLLTEEDNLLGEGYDVPDYQ
-145 LDESILPADDAV
+145 
-157 SEETYAN
+157 
-164 TDFSQRDAFRQNLP
+164 QREASRPFP
-178 YQNPYGQSTPTGP
+178 SYQNPYGQSAPTGP
-191 LAQSNTG
+191 LGHTGSTG
-198 PLGYPV
+198 PLGYPGYAN
-204 PYQHTGTTGHLP
+204 PTPGQQAGNTGHLP
-216 AVSSNNSAGMQQST
+216 AINAGSASTIVQST
-230 STVIQSTVDLNM
+230 VVQSTVDLNM

-298 SANQFVP
+298 SASQFVP
-305 LVPNGVT
+305 LVPGGTPVTAGLT
-312 GNTGALPT
+312 GNGS
-320 INANG
+320 
-325 AYASP
+325 YSP
-330 SSGNTGAFPSLGNT
+330 PM
-344 NSMNA
+344 SM
-349 ISAANPGSTG
+349 SG
-359 NTGAMPAVTY
+359 NTGAMPAVSS
-369 PGAAQPAYQFQN
+369 GAA
-381 LYGANLPPSPPIDIL
+381 PSQYSPYPMDVL

-446 NSCIQQ
+446 NTCVQQ

-457 QTDQTGAEDLRLNRM
+457 QTDSAGNEDLRLNRN

>member
-1 VPEDIALFIDFENIR
+1 MPEEIALFIDFENIR

-47 YADWSRQPEPFKGSL
+47 YSDWSRQPEPFKGSL

-83 TNHYA
+83 TVHYSGNQPTGA
-88 AGIPGSSSVPGYPE
+88 LGTPMLVSE
-102 QGSFARPW
+102 QG
-110 SSTITGNSG
+110 TGSLAPTPFQREWPSGPLSNSG
-119 PLPALNPQAS
+119 PLPAIPPQGIGNEWGSYQDTSEIGQPEIDENPL
-129 TNGWY
+129 
-134 TEQEPPPLQSE
+134 PLPE
-145 LDESILPADDAV
+145 DETLTDEGYQLP
-157 SEETYAN
+157 EYQ
-164 TDFSQRDAFRQNLP
+164 QRDLSRQNAP
-178 YQNPYGQSTPTGP
+178 YQNPYGQSAPTGP
-191 LAQSNTG
+191 LGFSSSTG
-198 PLGYPV
+198 PLRYNTSTPV
-204 PYQHTGTTGHLP
+204 
-216 AVSSNNSAGMQQST
+216 QST
-230 STVIQSTVDLNM
+230 GNTGQMPAINASGSNTIVQSTVVQSTVDLNM

-305 LVPNGVT
+305 LVPGGSPVAVGVGDSGFGSMSMT
-312 GNTGALPT
+312 GNTG
-320 INANG
+320 
-325 AYASP
+325 
-330 SSGNTGAFPSLGNT
+330 
-344 NSMNA
+344 SMAA
-349 ISAANPGSTG
+349 ISI
-359 NTGAMPAVTY
+359 GAPTSQL
-369 PGAAQPAYQFQN
+369 QPFPMDA
-381 LYGANLPPSPPIDIL
+381 L
-396 DPQFL
+396 DPQLL

-452 GILLL
+452 GILIV
-457 QTDQTGAEDLRLNRM
+457 QTDPTGAEDLRLNRA

>member
-1 VPEDIALFIDFENIR
+1 MPEEIALFIDFENIR

-47 YADWSRQPEPFKGSL
+47 YSDWSRQPEPFKGSL

-83 TNHYA
+83 TVHYSGNQPTGA
-88 AGIPGSSSVPGYPE
+88 LGTPMLVSE
-102 QGSFARPW
+102 QG
-110 SSTITGNSG
+110 TGSLAPTPFQREWPSGPLSNSG
-119 PLPALNPQAS
+119 PLPAIPPQGIGNEWGSYQDTPETGQPEIDENPLP
-129 TNGWY
+129 
-134 TEQEPPPLQSE
+134 E
-145 LDESILPADDAV
+145 DETLTDEGYQLPD
-157 SEETYAN
+157 YQ
-164 TDFSQRDAFRQNLP
+164 QRDLSRQNAP
-178 YQNPYGQSTPTGP
+178 YQNPYGQSAPTGP
-191 LAQSNTG
+191 LGFSSSTG
-198 PLGYPV
+198 PLRYNTSTPV
-204 PYQHTGTTGHLP
+204 
-216 AVSSNNSAGMQQST
+216 QST
-230 STVIQSTVDLNM
+230 GNTGQMPAINASGSNTIVQSTVVQSTVDLNM

-298 SANQFVP
+298 SASQFVP
-305 LVPNGVT
+305 LVPGGSPVAVGVGDSGFGSMSMT
-312 GNTGALPT
+312 GNTG
-320 INANG
+320 
-325 AYASP
+325 
-330 SSGNTGAFPSLGNT
+330 
-344 NSMNA
+344 SMAA
-349 ISAANPGSTG
+349 ISI
-359 NTGAMPAVTY
+359 GAPTSQL
-369 PGAAQPAYQFQN
+369 QPFPMDA
-381 LYGANLPPSPPIDIL
+381 L
-396 DPQFL
+396 DPQLL

-452 GILLL
+452 GILIV
-457 QTDQTGAEDLRLNRM
+457 QTDPTGAEDLRLNRA

>member
-1 VPEDIALFIDFENIR
+1 VPEEIALFIDFENIR

-75 QRDRIRMG
+75 QRDRIRVG
-83 TNHYA
+83 TIHYP
-88 AGIPGSSSVPGYPE
+88 PGGSPTGGLGSPGLVTE
-102 QGSFARPW
+102 QGTGSFQRPW
-110 SSTITGNSG
+110 PTGSLTHSG
-119 PLPALNPQAS
+119 PLPAINPQNVGNNWQQYQNAQE
-129 TNGWY
+129 NAE
-134 TEQEPPPLQSE
+134 TEPEEPLLPEDDPFT
-145 LDESILPADDAV
+145 DESYISDYQQREPA
-157 SEETYAN
+157 
-164 TDFSQRDAFRQNLP
+164 RQFQP
-178 YQNPYGQSTPTGP
+178 YSYGQSPTGS
-191 LAQSNTG
+191 LNAGSSTG
-198 PLGYPV
+198 PLGGYPTNPSMPAV
-204 PYQHTGTTGHLP
+204 HTGNTGHMP
-216 AVSSNNSAGMQQST
+216 AVNASGSSTIVQST
-230 STVIQSTVDLNM
+230 VVQSTVDLNM

-283 IVVGIPGTVSRDLIS
+283 IIVGIPGTVSRDLIS
-298 SANQFVP
+298 SASQFVP
-305 LVPNGVT
+305 LIPGGVPASQGSDAAFQMSMT
-312 GNTGALPT
+312 GNTGSMPAITPS
-320 INANG
+320 NQG
-325 AYASP
+325 ASP
-330 SSGNTGAFPSLGNT
+330 SQYSS
-344 NSMNA
+344 
-349 ISAANPGSTG
+349 
-359 NTGAMPAVTY
+359 Y
-369 PGAAQPAYQFQN
+369 PM
-381 LYGANLPPSPPIDIL
+381 IDVL

-446 NSCIQQ
+446 NMCIQQ
-452 GILLL
+452 GILLV
-457 QTDQTGAEDLRLNRM
+457 QTDPGGSEDLRLNRM

>member
-1 VPEDIALFIDFENIR
+1 VPEEIALFIDFENIR

-47 YADWSRQPEPFKGSL
+47 YSDWSRQPEPFKGSL

-83 TNHYA
+83 TVHYSGNQPTGA
-88 AGIPGSSSVPGYPE
+88 LGTPMLVSE
-102 QGSFARPW
+102 QG
-110 SSTITGNSG
+110 TGSLAPTPFQREWPSGPLSNSG
-119 PLPALNPQAS
+119 PLPAIPPQGIGNEWGSYQDTSETGHPEIDENPL
-129 TNGWY
+129 
-134 TEQEPPPLQSE
+134 PLPE
-145 LDESILPADDAV
+145 DETLTDEGYQLP
-157 SEETYAN
+157 EYQ
-164 TDFSQRDAFRQNLP
+164 QRDLSRQNAP
-178 YQNPYGQSTPTGP
+178 YQNPYGQSAPTGP
-191 LAQSNTG
+191 LGFSSSTG
-198 PLGYPV
+198 PLRYNTSTPV
-204 PYQHTGTTGHLP
+204 
-216 AVSSNNSAGMQQST
+216 QST
-230 STVIQSTVDLNM
+230 GNTGQMPAINASGSNTIVQSTVVQSTVDLNM

-305 LVPNGVT
+305 LVPGGSPVAVGVGDSGFGSMSMT
-312 GNTGALPT
+312 GNTGSMAA
-320 INANG
+320 I
-325 AYASP
+325 S
-330 SSGNTGAFPSLGNT
+330 TGAPTSQLQPFP
-344 NSMNA
+344 MDA
-349 ISAANPGSTG
+349 
-359 NTGAMPAVTY
+359 
-369 PGAAQPAYQFQN
+369 
-381 LYGANLPPSPPIDIL
+381 L
-396 DPQFL
+396 DPQLL

-452 GILLL
+452 GILIV
-457 QTDQTGAEDLRLNRM
+457 QTDPTGAEDLRLNRA

>member
-1 VPEDIALFIDFENIR
+1 
-16 YSMLNIQRR
+16 MLNIQRR

-75 QRDRIRMG
+75 QRDRIRM
-83 TNHYA
+83 TPVHYA
-88 AGIPGSSSVPGYPE
+88 SGTSTGALGGE
-102 QGSFARPW
+102 QGYTSYRQWP
-110 SSTITGNSG
+110 TGPLGNSG
-119 PLPALNPQAS
+119 PLPAITPQQLGGDWSAYAEGS
-129 TNGWY
+129 NLEAPD
-134 TEQEPPPLQSE
+134 TEERPKVE
-145 LDESILPADDAV
+145 EESLPEEGYGMAD
-157 SEETYAN
+157 YQ
-164 TDFSQRDAFRQNLP
+164 QRESSRQNP
-178 YQNPYGQSTPTGP
+178 SYAGSYSQPQPTG
-191 LAQSNTG
+191 LGSGGNTG
-198 PLGYPV
+198 PLGYPPSSPV
-204 PYQHTGTTGHLP
+204 HSTGNTGHVP
-216 AVSSNNSAGMQQST
+216 AVSASGAST
-230 STVIQSTVDLNM
+230 VVQSTVIQSTVDLNM

-298 SANQFVP
+298 SAGQFVP
-305 LVPNGVT
+305 LVSGGAGIST
-312 GNTGALPT
+312 GNTGALPA
-320 INANG
+320 INGGYSQA
-325 AYASP
+325 
-330 SSGNTGAFPSLGNT
+330 SSGNTG
-344 NSMNA
+344 SMPA
-349 ISAANPGSTG
+349 ISYGTPGQQYQSY
-359 NTGAMPAVTY
+359 NT
-369 PGAAQPAYQFQN
+369 
-381 LYGANLPPSPPIDIL
+381 PPMDVL

-446 NSCIQQ
+446 NACIQQ
-452 GILLL
+452 NILLV
-457 QTDQTGAEDLRLNRM
+457 QTDASGAEDLRLNRA

>member
-1 VPEDIALFIDFENIR
+1 MPEDIALFIDFENIR

-83 TNHYA
+83 TVHYS
-88 AGIPGSSSVPGYPE
+88 GNTPSGSLGYTTESGTYP
-102 QGSFARPW
+102 SRSW
-110 SSTITGNSG
+110 SSGSTGNSG
-119 PLPALNPQAS
+119 PLPALTPQNV
-129 TNGWY
+129 TNGWPSY
-134 TEQEPPPLQSE
+134 QDQEAALPLQSDI
-145 LDESILPADDAV
+145 DESLLPADEPEPDEGYDTAD
-157 SEETYAN
+157 YQ
-164 TDFSQRDAFRQNLP
+164 QREASRQSLP
-178 YQNPYGQSTPTGP
+178 YQNPYGQSTPSGP
-191 LAQSNTG
+191 LGQSSTG
-198 PLGYPV
+198 PLGYSNA
-204 PYQHTGTTGHLP
+204 QHTGNTGHMP
-216 AVSSNNSAGMQQST
+216 AINPGSSNTIVQST
-230 STVIQSTVDLNM
+230 VVQSTVDLNM

-305 LVPNGVT
+305 LVPGGVPAAIGISDSGFGSMSMT
-312 GNTGALPT
+312 GNTGSMAAITTGTPT
-320 INANG
+320 
-325 AYASP
+325 SQLQP
-330 SSGNTGAFPSLGNT
+330 
-344 NSMNA
+344 
-349 ISAANPGSTG
+349 
-359 NTGAMPAVTY
+359 Y
-369 PGAAQPAYQFQN
+369 PMDA
-381 LYGANLPPSPPIDIL
+381 L
-396 DPQFL
+396 DPQLL

-411 SWRTIIGVSNFIGDP
+411 SWRTIIGVTNFIGDP

-452 GILLL
+452 GILLV
-457 QTDQTGAEDLRLNRM
+457 QTDPTGAEDLRLNRA

>member
-1 VPEDIALFIDFENIR
+1 LVCAVSPREEKNVPEDIALFIDFENIR

-83 TNHYA
+83 TVHY
-88 AGIPGSSSVPGYPE
+88 PGGTSTGSLGAEPGYGYRQWP
-102 QGSFARPW
+102 
-110 SSTITGNSG
+110 TGPLSNSG
-119 PLPALNPQAS
+119 PLPAITPQQLGSDWPAYQENS
-129 TNGWY
+129 SLEQAE
-134 TEQEPPPLQSE
+134 TEEHPRIEEEPLPE
-145 LDESILPADDAV
+145 ESYGIAD
-157 SEETYAN
+157 YQ
-164 TDFSQRDAFRQNLP
+164 QRESLRQNLP
-178 YQNPYGQSTPTGP
+178 YTSSYGQTQPTGP
-191 LAQSNTG
+191 LSLGGGSTG
-198 PLGYPV
+198 PLGYP
-204 PYQHTGTTGHLP
+204 PPSPTHSTGNTGHMP
-216 AVSSNNSAGMQQST
+216 AVSAGGAST
-230 STVIQSTVDLNM
+230 VVQSTVIQSTVDLNM

-298 SANQFVP
+298 SASQFVP
-305 LVPNGVT
+305 LVPGGSAAIAGQT
-312 GNTGALPT
+312 S
-320 INANG
+320 NG
-325 AYASP
+325 AF
-330 SSGNTGAFPSLGNT
+330 GSL
-344 NSMNA
+344 S
-349 ISAANPGSTG
+349 GSTG
-359 NTGAMPAVTY
+359 SMPAISLNT
-369 PGAAQPAYQFQN
+369 PPAQFQP
-381 LYGANLPPSPPIDIL
+381 YPMDVL

-411 SWRTIIGVSNFIGDP
+411 SWRTVIGVSNFIGDP

-446 NSCIQQ
+446 NMCIQQ

-457 QTDQTGAEDLRLNRM
+457 QTDPSGAEDLRLNRN